1 MPQQI
6 WRGSISFGLVNVGV
20 RAFSATRDRSI
31 KFHQI
36 DKESGSRI
44 GYEKVAKSSGERVD
58 KDDIEMGY
66 EIEPGRYVT
75 FDNDELA
82 DLRPSSTRTIDIS
95 DFVDLESIDPIY
107 YERTYWLVPA
117 DEAAEKAYMLLA
129 SSMQQQRRVGIGT
142 VVIRTKQYLAAIRP
156 LDGALAMSTMR
167 FADEVVG
174 VDDVEGLPELEEPS
188 ERELELAKQIIDGLA
203 AEWEPDR
210 YTDSY
215 TEELRA
221 LIEQKAAGGDVV
233 EQADAEPAESGGQLV
248 DLMAALEA
256 SVEAAKAPRT
266 GGSQGSGSSSE
277 GGPSQGDERDGPTK
291 EGRSA

>member
-44 GYEKVAKSSGERVD
+44 GYEKVAKSTGDKVD

-75 FDNDELA
+75 FDSDELSE
-82 DLRPSSTRTIDIS
+82 LRPSSTRTIDIS
-95 DFVDLESIDPIY
+95 DFVALESIDPIY
-107 YERTYWLVPA
+107 YEKTYWLVPA
-117 DEAAEKAYMLLA
+117 DEGAQKAYALLA
-129 SSMQQQRRVGIGT
+129 TSMDQQQRVGIGT

-167 FADEVVG
+167 FADEVVD
-174 VDDVEGLPELEEPS
+174 VAEVEGLPELEEPS
-188 ERELELAKQIIDGLA
+188 DRELQLANQIIDSLTA
-203 AEWEPDR
+203 DWQPER

-215 TEELRA
+215 TEELRS
-221 LIEQKAAGGDVV
+221 LIEQKAAGGDVL
-233 EQADAEPAESGGQLV
+233 EQPDAEPTESGGQLV

-256 SVEAAKAPRT
+256 SVEAAKAPR
-266 GGSQGSGSSSE
+266 GGDAAKQATA
-277 GGPSQGDERDGPTK
+277 DDGEAD